1 MTTDFS
7 EKEQEVLV
15 LEIVDAC
22 IQYSKEHGET
32 FQQVL
37 EKSVFVGEAREGISE
52 MVCKT
57 MESLHTKGYIEG
69 TVELS
74 YQSDI
79 DQETWEESPTDTI
92 EKARPIIEVIAI
104 NTISNTVSKAISAI

>member
-37 EKSVFVGEAREGISE
+37 E
-52 MVCKT
+52 
-57 MESLHTKGYIEG
+57 
-69 TVELS
+69 
-74 YQSDI
+74 
-79 DQETWEESPTDTI
+79 
-92 EKARPIIEVIAI
+92 AI
-104 NTISNTVSKAISAI
+104 NANKHMILRI